1 MQSYQD
7 PNASMDAPV
16 KRQIIMVL
24 LGFVVVTAIIATVIH
39 TVMK

>member
-1 MQSYQD
+1 MQTYQD

-24 LGFVVVTAIIATVIH
+24 LGFVVMTAIIATVINV
-39 TVMK
+39 VMK